1 MKKEQSRIDQLIDFT
16 GTALENAE
24 ESVEDMFPDR
34 PEQAVEGFHM
44 TLVDAMTYRLAIN
57 GNWNREQLKE
67 WMSDRVDE
75 SFDQALSQSEADL
88 EPDKTIDEL
97 EKEVLDELGITE
109 KDLEKQV
116 WQREEDS
123 CGRLTLD
130 KPRTTDS
137 IH

>member
-1 MKKEQSRIDQLIDFT
+1 
-16 GTALENAE
+16 
-24 ESVEDMFPDR
+24 
-34 PEQAVEGFHM
+34 M

-67 WMSDRVDE
+67 WMSARVDE
-75 SFDQALSQSEADL
+75 SFDQVLSQSETDL
-88 EPDKTIDEL
+88 DSDKTIDEL
-97 EKEVLDELGITE
+97 EKEVLEELGMTE

-116 WQREEDS
+116 WQRKEEGS

-130 KPRTTDS
+130 QPRATDS